1 MTGGDDSP
9 YRGAEKRIEWFTA
22 LLGAAA
28 AIVAALR
35 WGWGAGIGLAL
46 GAALSWLNFR
56 WLKQGVGAL
65 VEVAAAQTGTDKPRV
80 PRSVYLK
87 FFGRFGLLLLAV
99 YVILSRSI
107 LPAAAVLAGLFAVVA
122 AVLLEMVTELARG
135 THGNQTDK

>member
-1 MTGGDDSP
+1 MAGDDSV

-22 LLGAAA
+22 LVGAIA
-28 AIVAALR
+28 AIATAVR

-65 VEVAAAQTGTDKPRV
+65 VKVSTAQTGSDKPRV

-87 FFGRFGLLLLAV
+87 FFGRFGLLLLVV

-107 LPAAAVLAGLFAVVA
+107 LPAAAVLAGLFALVA
-122 AVLLEMVTELARG
+122 AVLLEMVTELTRG
-135 THGNQTDK
+135 THNKPD